1 MIPALTPNSAR
12 IALENHANGVGIHIA
27 IGRRGVYVRV
37 INNRYELR
45 EAHAGGM
52 GVVWE
57 AWDRLL
63 NRVVGL
69 KMAKTPATG
78 PQLSEGILREARK
91 MAQIETDENVVVI
104 YDQESW
110 IDESGTEVP
119 YIVMEWVIGESL
131 RERLES
137 EVPTAA
143 EVVSIGCSMLDGLG
157 AAHEADVLHGDIKPS
172 NVLVRRSDQI
182 VKVCDFGAGLTLSVS
197 ERQAG
202 GQVLG
207 TTRYAAPEVRAG
219 EPPTER
225 SDLYSVA
232 MVLYECSVGAPK
244 FSGVAHRLAAG
255 ERTADVHLRSLNPS
269 FPSGLADAIMQT
281 LALAPDDRPS
291 SADEFGE
298 MLHGALQ
305 EFLTLSDEETGAMAG
320 KQDVPAT
327 VRPESPKGDRGWLRT
342 IKQVVIGEGDEIPS
356 PSAPRVSLTDDLRR
370 YYKQN
375 RKVDRYSVD
384 SSEPGH
390 MYLPELLVIE
400 VPQGMQGLYQWDIDV
415 READYRACKAIRNEL
430 DREFQGRLTAGV
442 PALTVAVVQSAS
454 ATQVRILEP
463 TGVDLST
470 TPQFVI
476 PRDFRSARA
485 LLKMT
490 FKVAQAGQGVGLYP
504 LSRRFTLGRSRRMDA
519 VYRSP
524 VDLWALDDCALEV
537 QQVTEQ
543 GINCLARQHKGLL
556 VWRRR
561 TDGHF
566 TKEHIPVG
574 TAVLLHAGDEV

>member
-1 MIPALTPNSAR
+1 M
-12 IALENHANGVGIHIA
+12 
-27 IGRRGVYVRV
+27 RV

-45 EAHAGGM
+45 DPHAGGM

-63 NRVVGL
+63 NRMVGV
-69 KMAKTPATG
+69 KIAKTPATG
-78 PQLSEGILREARK
+78 PQLSEGLLREARK
-91 MAQIETDENVVVI
+91 MARIETDENVVVV

-119 YIVMEWVIGESL
+119 YIVMEWVVGESL
-131 RERLES
+131 RERLELK
-137 EVPTAA
+137 VPTAA
-143 EVVSIGCSMLDGLG
+143 EVVRIGCAMLDGLA
-157 AAHEADVLHGDIKPS
+157 AAHEAEVLHGDIKPS
-172 NVLVRRSDQI
+172 NVLVRRSDEI
-182 VKVCDFGAGLTLSVS
+182 VKVCDFGAGMTLSVS

-207 TTRYAAPEVRAG
+207 TMRYAAPEVRSG
-219 EPPTER
+219 GTPTER

-255 ERTADVHLRSLNPS
+255 ERTADVHLRSVNPS
-269 FPSGLADAIMQT
+269 FPSCLADAIMQT
-281 LALAPDDRPS
+281 MALAPNDRPS
-291 SADEFGE
+291 SAEEFSA
-298 MLHGALQ
+298 MLHKALQ
-305 EFLTLSDEETGAMAG
+305 EFLTLSNEETGAMAG
-320 KQDVPAT
+320 KQDVPAG
-327 VRPESPKGDRGWLRT
+327 VRLKSPKGERGWLRT
-342 IKQVVIGEGDEIPS
+342 IKHVVIGEGEQLPP
-356 PSAPRVSLTDDLRR
+356 PSAPHVSLTEELRR

-375 RKVDRYSVD
+375 RKVDRSYSVD

-390 MYLPELLVIE
+390 MYLPSLLVIE
-400 VPQGMQGLYQWDIDV
+400 VPQGFKGLDQWDIDV
-415 READYRACKAIRNEL
+415 READYRACKAIRDDLE
-430 DREFQGRLTAGV
+430 REFQGRLTVGV

-454 ATQVRILEP
+454 ATQVRILDP
-463 TGVDLST
+463 AGLDLST

-490 FKVAQAGQGVGLYP
+490 FKVGEADQGVGLYP
-504 LSRRFTLGRSRRMDA
+504 LLRRFTLGRSRKMNA

-537 QQVTEQ
+537 QQVTEE
-543 GINCLARQHKGLL
+543 GINCLARQRKGLL

-561 TDGHF
+561 TDGQF
-566 TKEHIPVG
+566 AKSKEHIPAG
-574 TAVLLHAGDEV
+574 TAVLLHSGDELQFSDLEPGELRVEFI